1 MCRCTIHLLRNL
13 WIIRINLIINHSH
26 AKSNDSSFNDKRPC
40 RIDEIIAKT
49 GLGQYI
55 FIRIINSFII
65 IFLTKLVLRVHS
77 TKHQLWFFVFKIGV
91 MIERL
96 KFSRNFG
103 QELEVP
109 IRTQEQLKC
118 KLYRLVRP
126 FPVNCS
132 NFMGDSL
139 NDICFCHLL
148 NFPLFSYLG

>member
-1 MCRCTIHLLRNL
+1 MISKKPFPIIIFFSNMQVKEIWIISTFRKFHKKMCRCTIHLLRNL

-109 IRTQEQLKC
+109 IRT
-118 KLYRLVRP
+118 
-126 FPVNCS
+126 
-132 NFMGDSL
+132 
-139 NDICFCHLL
+139 
-148 NFPLFSYLG
+148 